1 MPPGDLGNWVVG
13 RGDYLELDNG
23 ARLVVVVGKKGKGE
37 LDVGA

>member
-1 MPPGDLGNWVVG
+1 MG
-13 RGDYLELDNG
+13 RGEYLELDNG